1 MADGALLPVLIPAA
15 LLVAILLVLSYRRT
29 ASTVIHAWQRGVLY
43 RDGTFV
49 RILPPGRH
57 RLWFGR
63 TVQTVAVNPQTIL
76 VPPQEALTADRFLV
90 KLPAVVTFQ
99 VEPESAR
106 AVLEADSLP
115 IPERVRL
122 RVQLA
127 LRDLVAARTLDAL
140 LDARPTLDAELRAL
154 LAAPTLPPALAGIAI
169 RDAAVRDIILA
180 AEIRRMFTDIER
192 ARREGLAS
200 LERARGEQA
209 ALRALANAARMLKGN
224 PELMNLRLL
233 QALQPA
239 QGRGAPTVVLGG
251 GAGLL
256 PVQPG
261 AGEPELP
268 PEG

>member
-1 MADGALLPVLIPAA
+1 MNDGMNLLPLLVPAA
-15 LLVAILLVLSYRRT
+15 LFAAVLVVASFRRT
-29 ASTVIHAWQRGVLY
+29 GSTVIHPWQRGVLY
-43 RDGTFV
+43 RDGLFV

-57 RLWFGR
+57 RLWLGR
-63 TVQTVAVNPQTIL
+63 TVQAVAVNPQTIQ

-90 KLPAVVTFQ
+90 KLPAIVTFQ
-99 VEPESAR
+99 IDPDQVHTA
-106 AVLEADSLP
+106 LEADSLA

-140 LDARPTLDAELRAL
+140 LDARPALDAELRTL
-154 LAAPTLPPALAGIAI
+154 LAAPALPGIAI

-192 ARREGLAS
+192 ARRDGLAA

-233 QALQPA
+233 QSLQPS
-239 QGRGAPTVVLGG
+239 QGKGAPTVVLGG

-261 AGEPELP
+261 DGAPES
-268 PEG
+268 PEGS